1 MRGKSRKQKKRNV
14 ETLTKFD
21 EVEKL
26 NTHVKVWK
34 PIIGNKNRFFILDM
48 KTKNM

>member
-1 MRGKSRKQKKRNV
+1 MRGKGRKQIKRNV

-21 EVEKL
+21 EAEKL

-34 PIIGNKNRFFILDM
+34 AIIGIKNRFFILDI